1 MSNPRDQEAGK
12 LQPILYILAPE
23 SHKTQISLQKHKYN
37 GSGPGSEGIPEAG
50 SPSDYPEIPHEVGD
64 QLLLWLLLLT
74 PFIPGPSASGAHAMN
89 LEPPVLSLS
98 QQDPHPEDPEGHTC
112 NGPPQLSLLPSIM
125 FLLTWS
131 ATQFSLLHP
140 SPGAA

>member
-23 SHKTQISLQKHKYN
+23 NHKTQISLQKHKYN
-37 GSGPGSEGIPEAG
+37 GSGPGSEGILEAGSPSDYPG
-50 SPSDYPEIPHEVGD
+50 SPSDYPEIPHQVGD

-74 PFIPGPSASGAHAMN
+74 PFIPGPSGSGSHAMN

-98 QQDPHPEDPEGHTC
+98 P
-112 NGPPQLSLLPSIM
+112 LS
-125 FLLTWS
+125 
-131 ATQFSLLHP
+131 
-140 SPGAA
+140 